1 MKVLLDTHAFLWWIT
16 DDPRLSLRAREIIA
30 NGANVLFLSAASG
43 WEIAIKA
50 KLGRLRLPDEP
61 ERFILK
67 QLESNA
73 IEVLPVQ
80 MSHALHVYALPD
92 HHRDP
97 FDRLLIAQAQLEK
110 LPILTADPQISRYE
124 VETIW

>member
-1 MKVLLDTHAFLWWIT
+1 MKILLDTHAFLWWIT

-30 NGANVLFLSAASG
+30 DGANVLFLSAASG